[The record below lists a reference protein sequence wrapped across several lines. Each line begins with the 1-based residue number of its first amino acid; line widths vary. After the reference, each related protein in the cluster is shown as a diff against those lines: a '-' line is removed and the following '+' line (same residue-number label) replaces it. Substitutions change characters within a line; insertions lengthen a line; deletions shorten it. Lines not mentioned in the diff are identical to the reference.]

1 MYTDALP
8 GGCLQTL
15 VFRCVNLYHRPVN
28 AYIYSSSFLLPPPIS
43 GADGDATLYE
53 DDGVSVAYQTGDDKS
68 RRGCSSDAALLLY
81 RMSLTS
87 RNSVAGDVRST
98 QFTWTDSTATLQV
111 PRSASTHS
119 PPPPPPPPL
128 PQHQAHFETSLQ
140 WSVTSPAYDG
150 SSKYTCVQAILVR
163 GAVSI
168 SHLAVPLGLSGSI
181 SFK

>member
-68 RRGCSSDAALLLY
+68 RRGYSSDAALLLY

-87 RNSVAGDVRST
+87 RNSAAGDVRST
-98 QFTWTDSTATLQV
+98 QFTWTDSTRDLCQ
-111 PRSASTHS
+111 
-119 PPPPPPPPL
+119 
-128 PQHQAHFETSLQ
+128 
-140 WSVTSPAYDG
+140 G
-150 SSKYTCVQAILVR
+150 SWCMMNRRAQLKNTAGIRMKKMIAGCCQQC
-163 GAVSI
+163 GE
-168 SHLAVPLGLSGSI
+168 
-181 SFK
+181 